1 MTSPLKDLATTA
13 LRGTA
18 RAELPKPD
26 SGPLGEALSRVSA
39 DTPEQLLLARAALAG
54 LHARAGKALDTA
66 QTPPPTTL
74 PPAARPLPE
83 KLWPLLRQLRNSPA
97 FESALQD
104 VLAKEW
110 TLSAAQVLELYTS
123 HQTPTTAL
131 WPLLDERGKAVLDAH
146 PLHKAWE
153 KAEAQAQ
160 WEARLHALQE
170 ARAADPT
177 AGAAQT
183 LELWKETN
191 ADGRRDL
198 LDMLERELLPADLP
212 LLQHAEKDRSAEVQ
226 RRARMLQ
233 GHLPGPLQEEL
244 LALLPQVVQV
254 QQNKISFKPFD
265 LPEALGK
272 VRTGAYDDS
281 DLHRLLGALPF
292 ELIRKTLGVQGPA
305 LAAAA
310 QKKNWALGQYIH
322 QLAREYTRRL
332 VTKRGIT
339 PPQTEE
345 APTTTTSEQVV
356 QWLKSIQ
363 EKGQRDPVTFDL
375 LAQSLDPATEIA
387 APEPLPFALPLR
399 PKDSHHPPTAW
410 EERQKYLHA
419 ERQAEAEA
427 AWRSLTDI
435 LRLRREWA
443 AALEV
448 ER

>member
-1 MTSPLKDLATTA
+1 MTLKELAATA

-18 RAELPKPD
+18 RADVPLPPHT
-26 SGPLGEALSRVSA
+26 PLGEALARLQA
-39 DTPEQLLLARAALAG
+39 ETPEATLLARAALSG
-54 LHARAGKALDTA
+54 LHARAGAVMEKAE
-66 QTPPPTTL
+66 TPPPATL
-74 PPAARPLPE
+74 PPAGKPLPAP
-83 KLWPLLRQLRNSPA
+83 LWPLLRQLLNGPA
-97 FESALQD
+97 FESALHD
-104 VLAKEW
+104 LSAREW
-110 TLSAAQVLELYTS
+110 TLSAAQVLQLYAS
-123 HQTPTTAL
+123 HPTLATGL
-131 WPLLDERGKAVLDAH
+131 WPLLDERGKAVLNAH

-160 WEARLHALQE
+160 WEARLDALRE
-170 ARAADPT
+170 AREADAG

-183 LELWKETN
+183 LELWKETD

-198 LDMLERELLPADLP
+198 LDMLKQDILPEDLP
-212 LLQHAEKDRSAEVQ
+212 LLQHAEKDRSAEVR

-233 GHLPGPLQEEL
+233 GHLPGPLQDEL
-244 LALLPQVVQV
+244 LALLPQAVQV

-272 VRTGAYDDS
+272 VKTGAYDDS

-305 LAAAA
+305 LATAA

-332 VTKRGIT
+332 VAKRDLRQ
-339 PPQTEE
+339 PQAGEVP
-345 APTTTTSEQVV
+345 ATTTPEQVV
-356 QWLKSIQ
+356 EWLKSIQ
-363 EKGQRDPVTFDL
+363 EKGQRDPATLDL

-387 APEPLPFALPLR
+387 MPEPLPLVLPR
-399 PKDSHHPPTAW
+399 PQGSHHPPAAW
-410 EERQKYLHA
+410 QENQQHLHA

-427 AWRSLTDI
+427 AWRSLTGI

-443 AALEV
+443 RILE
-448 ER
+448 EMT

>member
-1 MTSPLKDLATTA
+1 MTLKELAATA

-18 RAELPKPD
+18 RADVPPPPHT
-26 SGPLGEALSRVSA
+26 PLGEALARLQA
-39 DTPEQLLLARAALAG
+39 ETPEATLLARAALSG
-54 LHARAGKALDTA
+54 LHARAGAVMEKAE
-66 QTPPPTTL
+66 TPPPATL
-74 PPAARPLPE
+74 PPAGKPLPAP
-83 KLWPLLRQLRNSPA
+83 LWPLLRQLLNGPA
-97 FESALQD
+97 FESALHD
-104 VLAKEW
+104 LSAREW
-110 TLSAAQVLELYTS
+110 TLSAAQVLQLYAS
-123 HQTPTTAL
+123 RPTLATGL
-131 WPLLDERGKAVLDAH
+131 WPLLDERGKAVLNAH

-160 WEARLHALQE
+160 WEARLDALRE
-170 ARAADPT
+170 AREADAG

-183 LELWKETN
+183 LELWKETD

-198 LDMLERELLPADLP
+198 LDMLKQDILPEDLP
-212 LLQHAEKDRSAEVQ
+212 LLQHAEKDRSAEVR

-233 GHLPGPLQEEL
+233 GHLPGPLQDEL
-244 LALLPQVVQV
+244 LALLPQAVQV

-272 VRTGAYDDS
+272 VKTGAYDDS

-305 LAAAA
+305 LATAA

-332 VTKRGIT
+332 VAKRGLRQ
-339 PPQTEE
+339 PQAGEVP
-345 APTTTTSEQVV
+345 ATTTPEQVV
-356 QWLKSIQ
+356 EWLKSIQ
-363 EKGQRDPVTFDL
+363 EKGQRDPATLDL

-387 APEPLPFALPLR
+387 MPEPLPLVLPR
-399 PKDSHHPPTAW
+399 PQGSHHPPAAW
-410 EERQKYLHA
+410 QENQQHLHA

-427 AWRSLTDI
+427 AWRSLTGI

-443 AALEV
+443 RILE
-448 ER
+448 EMT

>member
-1 MTSPLKDLATTA
+1 MTSPLKDLAATA

-54 LHARAGKALDTA
+54 LHARAGKALDTT

-74 PPAARPLPE
+74 PPAAHPLPAA
-83 KLWPLLRQLRNSPA
+83 LWPLLRQLRNSPA

-110 TLSAAQVLELYTS
+110 TLSAAQVLELDTG
-123 HQTPTTAL
+123 HQPPTTAL

-160 WEARLHALQE
+160 WEARLDALQE

-198 LDMLERELLPADLP
+198 LDMLERQLLPADLP

-233 GHLPGPLQEEL
+233 GHLPGPLQDEL
-244 LALLPQVVQV
+244 LALLPQAVQV

-272 VRTGAYDDS
+272 VKTGAYDDS

-292 ELIRKTLGVQGPA
+292 SLLLKA
-305 LAAAA
+305 LDVRGEQLLQAAEKKHWQLVRQLRAQRDRERPERAAKAPPVLKAGDAAA
-310 QKKNWALGQYIH
+310 
-322 QLAREYTRRL
+322 
-332 VTKRGIT
+332 
-339 PPQTEE
+339 
-345 APTTTTSEQVV
+345 
-356 QWLKSIQ
+356 WLKSIQ

-375 LAQSLDPATEIA
+375 LTQSLDPATEIA

-399 PKDSHHPPTAW
+399 PKDSHHSPTAW

-427 AWRSLTDI
+427 AWRTLTEI

-443 AALEV
+443 RVLEDLA
-448 ER
+448 

>member
-1 MTSPLKDLATTA
+1 MTLKELAATA

-18 RAELPKPD
+18 RADVPPPPHT
-26 SGPLGEALSRVSA
+26 PLGEALARLQA
-39 DTPEQLLLARAALAG
+39 ETPEATLLARAALSG
-54 LHARAGKALDTA
+54 LHARAGAVMEKAE
-66 QTPPPTTL
+66 TPPPATL
-74 PPAARPLPE
+74 PPAGKPLPAP
-83 KLWPLLRQLRNSPA
+83 LWPLLRQLLNGPA
-97 FESALQD
+97 FESALHD
-104 VLAKEW
+104 LSAREW
-110 TLSAAQVLELYTS
+110 TLSAAQVLQLYAS
-123 HQTPTTAL
+123 RPTLAAGL
-131 WPLLDERGKAVLDAH
+131 WPLLDERGKAVLNAH

-160 WEARLHALQE
+160 WEARLDALRE
-170 ARAADPT
+170 AREADAG

-183 LELWKETN
+183 LELWKETD

-198 LDMLERELLPADLP
+198 LDMLKQDILPEDLP
-212 LLQHAEKDRSAEVQ
+212 LLQHAEKDRSAEVR

-233 GHLPGPLQEEL
+233 GHLPGPLQDEL
-244 LALLPQVVQV
+244 LALLPQAVQV

-272 VRTGAYDDS
+272 VKTGAYDDS

-305 LAAAA
+305 LATAA

-332 VTKRGIT
+332 VAERDLRQ
-339 PPQTEE
+339 PQAGEVP
-345 APTTTTSEQVV
+345 ATTTPEQVV
-356 QWLKSIQ
+356 EWLKSIQ
-363 EKGQRDPVTFDL
+363 EKGQHDPATLDL

-387 APEPLPFALPLR
+387 MPEPLPLVLPR
-399 PKDSHHPPTAW
+399 PQGSHHPPAAW
-410 EERQKYLHA
+410 QENQQHLHA

-427 AWRSLTDI
+427 AWRSLTGI

-443 AALEV
+443 RILE
-448 ER
+448 EMT